1 MRMKT
6 SLASVSLPLLVAG
19 CTTVGPD
26 YQTPEVAAASGW
38 LEPADAGTVDP
49 AWWSQFGDPLL
60 VSLVERAL
68 TASPELAEAEAR
80 LAEARANRDAVT
92 GQALPQVDA
101 SASATQNRITENGQI
116 PVGNIPGFDPTF
128 SLFDLGFDASWEI
141 DFWGRRTRALQ
152 GAEARIDAAEAA
164 RDAVLVT
171 LTAEIARNY
180 VDLRAAQ
187 QDAAA
192 ARANAAAF
200 DQLDRLTRLRREAG
214 ESSELEAR
222 RASADA
228 QAAQGAIA
236 GANTRAAAAAYRI
249 AALMGVAPEEVVPQL
264 REAAPIPQVPDTI
277 LAGTRSD
284 LLRRRP
290 DVRRAERELAAATAD
305 VGFATADLFPRF
317 SLLGGLG
324 LQSRTLD
331 NLPDSGSLRYSV
343 GPGVSWPIFSGG
355 TVRARIRAADAR
367 ADGAAARYTATVA
380 QALADAESAV
390 NRYLSAQSA
399 QRTTQGSLEQ
409 QQQAFALAR
418 QRFDSG
424 EDNRLA
430 LERARIELV
439 GMERRL
445 AQARAESALAATALF
460 KALGGAWMNDKTGTT
475 RAVQGDDTRS
485 P

>member
-1 MRMKT
+1 MRT
-6 SLASVSLPLLVAG
+6 SLRNVVCFAYGLVCLITA
-19 CTTVGPD
+19 P
-26 YQTPEVAAASGW
+26 SI
-38 LEPADAGTVDP
+38 
-49 AWWSQFGDPLL
+49 L
-60 VSLVERAL
+60 VS
-68 TASPELAEAEAR
+68 
-80 LAEARANRDAVT
+80 
-92 GQALPQVDA
+92 
-101 SASATQNRITENGQI
+101 
-116 PVGNIPGFDPTF
+116 
-128 SLFDLGFDASWEI
+128 
-141 DFWGRRTRALQ
+141 RRTSAPRVPAKS
-152 GAEARIDAAEAA
+152 
-164 RDAVLVT
+164 
-171 LTAEIARNY
+171 
-180 VDLRAAQ
+180 AAQ

-331 NLPDSGSLRYSV
+331 NLPDNGSMRYSV

-355 TVRARIRAADAR
+355 TVRAQIRAADAR
-367 ADGAAARYTATVA
+367 ADGAAARYTAAVA

-409 QQQAFALAR
+409 QQQAFALA
-418 QRFDSG
+418 
-424 EDNRLA
+424 
-430 LERARIELV
+430 RARIELV